1 MAAHILL
8 VVLEPELRTTLTER
22 LEREG
27 YLIETA
33 ADGPAAIELARRGP
47 YDCLVLDGA
56 LPYSSG
62 HALLGILRARHVD
75 LPMVLLTDRADLV
88 GRVAG
93 PAVGEDDQLA
103 KPFDPDSLVARV
115 AATLRRSRSRSR
127 RRAPLS
133 LIVEEAG
140 EDRGVARTISCFDL
154 QISPSLREVR
164 RGASRIALGRVD
176 FDLLLALART
186 PGRAWDREQLG
197 ALLFGDEWDPVD
209 RTLDDHVR
217 RIREAL
223 GPRPDGGSYIEAA
236 GGSGYRVAR
245 PDQDS

>member
-1 MAAHILL
+1 MPARILL
-8 VVLEPELRTTLTER
+8 VVLEPELRAMLRER

-27 YLIETA
+27 YEIAVA
-33 ADGPAAIELARRGP
+33 ADSPAAIELARRGP

-62 HALLGILRARHVD
+62 HALLGLLRAGHVD
-75 LPMVLLTDRADLV
+75 LPMVLLADRVDLV

-93 PAVGEDDQLA
+93 PAVGEDDQVA
-103 KPFDPDSLVARV
+103 KPVEPDTLVARV
-115 AATLRRSRSRSR
+115 AATLRRSRSR
-127 RRAPLS
+127 RRAALS
-133 LIVEEAG
+133 PIVEEAA
-140 EDRGVARTISCFDL
+140 EDRGVARTVSCFDL
-154 QISPSLREVR
+154 EISPSLREVR
-164 RGASRIALGRVD
+164 RGATRLELTRVD

-197 ALLFGDEWDPVD
+197 ELLFGDEWDPVD

-217 RIREAL
+217 RIRDTL